1 MLRNL
6 DFRVEVTTP
15 IFQESLK
22 EEIWQMIQ
30 WQLNDNQ
37 KARIIHRNYENDY
50 QTNELPPLRSQE
62 KIYEWFQSFGS

>member
-1 MLRNL
+1 
-6 DFRVEVTTP
+6 
-15 IFQESLK
+15 
-22 EEIWQMIQ
+22 MIQ